1 VRPDILAGG
10 CPSTLGTESGSQ
22 CGGGGRVPWL
32 ARHDVPMREE
42 MREGLAGVARSASLA
57 RLIFVLLHNAGV
69 MVCVLRCVLRCV
81 L

>member
-1 VRPDILAGG
+1 
-10 CPSTLGTESGSQ
+10 
-22 CGGGGRVPWL
+22 VPWL